1 MDWYSPPLL
10 ISQDSVSFQR
20 RADTDWRL
28 QGLAWFSCCLPLV
41 LSQCWFSGVGT
52 CSIDFGRTSVFVT
65 DLEPWPPRAYRGH
78 LSDWR
83 QEPPACGHSHAPRAE
98 WKSECSCTPLQ
109 EAPWHRSNLHT
120 HSWGPCHGHCLS
132 RTFPLPL
139 FLYFKVKCCG
149 PAQSSQTP
157 LLFGGA
163 SSASGSLSHQR
174 PWGVCIVIF
183 SLGLINPGSSE
194 LDPGTEAARSWDRGC
209 LQMDTKTHEYID
221 SPVARVGA

>member
-1 MDWYSPPLL
+1 MDWYSPPLF

-109 EAPWHRSNLHT
+109 DAPWHRSNLHT
-120 HSWGPCHGHCLS
+120 HSWGPCPSHGPSLFRSFCTSKSSVVDLLS
-132 RTFPLPL
+132 PHRPL
-139 FLYFKVKCCG
+139 
-149 PAQSSQTP
+149 SSLEGQVV
-157 LLFGGA
+157 LLDPFHIRGHGESVSW
-163 SSASGSLSHQR
+163 SSVL
-174 PWGVCIVIF
+174 
-183 SLGLINPGSSE
+183 GSSI
-194 LDPGTEAARSWDRGC
+194 
-209 LQMDTKTHEYID
+209 Q
-221 SPVARVGA
+221 VAVS